1 MECDQQESTAGTSR
15 ESGLADAGLTRVIIG
30 AFYDVYNALGYG
42 FLETVYRKALAVRLR
57 ERELSVRQEVP
68 FELTYH
74 GVDIGQYRADLIV
87 ADSVVVEVKSVERLA
102 LAHHAQLSNYMR
114 ASGIGLG
121 LLLNFGVQPSVKRR
135 LILGR
140 IRSDQI

>member
-1 MECDQQESTAGTSR
+1 MDNDHGGSAAGAPL
-15 ESGLADAGLTRVIIG
+15 ESGLVDAGLTHAVIG
-30 AFYDVYNALGYG
+30 AFYEVYNDLGYG
-42 FLETVYRKALAVRLR
+42 FLEAVYRKALAVRLG
-57 ERELSVRQEVP
+57 ERGLSVRQEVL

-74 GVDIGQYRADLIV
+74 GVDVGQYRADLIV
-87 ADSVVVEVKSVERLA
+87 ADSVVVEVKSVERVA

-121 LLLNFGVQPSVKRR
+121 LLLNFGLQPTVKRR
-135 LILGR
+135 LISGR